1 MSKFIRECRMGLPKQ
16 FKTGAVV
23 GSYPKPML
31 YIGFDRGGLD
41 VIPTKGAISSPT
53 DVKMDT
59 TMDEVVFEK
68 PENIL
73 AVLAKNE
80 QPKITAFDFTQ
91 ASPLKLTF
99 DFKPEASAMQYKAFV
114 DFYNQLVGAKV
125 FPWKTLVFDGATG
138 FTDAVLNAIS
148 SVNPAAMADA
158 RQWAGMAGGTLRKT
172 ILSMTQLPCHVV
184 VLLHSFID
192 KDETTG
198 VISEKPNVYSQ
209 VLRDDFFGLFSQ
221 CFYSVKDTSGQPKV
235 WPSDKYPVKGIGC
248 RWPQGLGK
256 EINPDFQSIYGKEQI

>member
-1 MSKFIRECRMGLPKQ
+1 MGLPKQ

-23 GSYPKPML
+23 GTYPKPLL

-41 VIPTKGAISSPT
+41 VIPIKGANKGSQ
-53 DVKMDT
+53 DVLMDVT
-59 TMDEVVFEK
+59 TEDVVYEK
-68 PENIL
+68 PSNIAVCL
-73 AVLAKNE
+73 ARPE
-80 QPKITAFDFTQ
+80 QPKITAFDFT
-91 ASPLKLTF
+91 ACSPMKLSF
-99 DFKPEASAMQYKAFV
+99 DFKPEASQLQYQEFIN
-114 DFYNQLVGAKV
+114 FYNQLVAAKA

-148 SVNPAAMADA
+148 SVNPAAMTDA

-172 ILSMTQLPCHVV
+172 ILSMTQLPCHVI

-221 CFYSVKDTSGQPKV
+221 CFYSVKDSAGNPKV

-248 RWPQGLGK
+248 RWPQGLAK
-256 EINPDFQSIYGKEQI
+256 EINPDFASIYGKEL

>member
-1 MSKFIRECRMGLPKQ
+1 MGLPKQ

-23 GSYPKPML
+23 GSYPKPLL

-41 VIPTKGAISSPT
+41 VIPSPGATKGPT
-53 DVKMDT
+53 DVLMDCT
-59 TMDEVVFEK
+59 TADVTYFK
-68 PENIL
+68 PGDISTCLL
-73 AVLAKNE
+73 APQ
-80 QPKITAFDFTQ
+80 QPKISAFDFTTC
-91 ASPLKLTF
+91 SPKVLTM
-99 DFKPEASAMQYKAFV
+99 DFKPEASQLQYQEFIK
-114 DFYNQLVGAKV
+114 FYNTLVAAKT

-148 SVNPAAMADA
+148 SVNPAAMLDA

-221 CFYSVKDTSGQPKV
+221 CFYSVKDAAGNPKV

-248 RWPQGLGK
+248 RWPQGLPK
-256 EINPDFQSIYGKEQI
+256 ECGPDYTSIYGKEVL